1 MKGKEFSNISHIFR
15 VFEVC
20 CWENST
26 YKEIR
31 SMNPWVLYDDLGTVL
46 QKCESSQISVQ
57 TSVHCLKALIW
68 NDAPV
73 KPISYGNS
81 TSSGVW
87 CSWVAAA
94 SNAGGERQGVSSG
107 DPWGLSPEPEDT
119 WNPEVFVQ
127 KGMETQNQLD
137 LWKPFW
143 KSGKSIKR
151 LELCLLQVEKGEL
164 QTHAL
169 ELNGPGRESCSCH
182 RPRCGVWEMLSHS
195 CHAEEF
201 PLTYLEMRTLLPT
214 HGAILQIW

>member
-1 MKGKEFSNISHIFR
+1 M
-15 VFEVC
+15 
-20 CWENST
+20 
-26 YKEIR
+26 
-31 SMNPWVLYDDLGTVL
+31 DLGTVL

-107 DPWGLSPEPEDT
+107 DPWRLSPEPEDT
-119 WNPEVFVQ
+119 WNPEIFVQ
-127 KGMETQNQLD
+127 EGMETQNQLD
-137 LWKPFW
+137 LWKPFR
-143 KSGKSIKR
+143 KSGKSIKP

-182 RPRCGVWEMLSHS
+182 RPHCGVWEMLRESLMS
-195 CHAEEF
+195 PWGVSIDLPGNED
-201 PLTYLEMRTLLPT
+201 PPT
-214 HGAILQIW
+214 HSRGHPADQVKLPPWTMSAEACLTICAIATLAV